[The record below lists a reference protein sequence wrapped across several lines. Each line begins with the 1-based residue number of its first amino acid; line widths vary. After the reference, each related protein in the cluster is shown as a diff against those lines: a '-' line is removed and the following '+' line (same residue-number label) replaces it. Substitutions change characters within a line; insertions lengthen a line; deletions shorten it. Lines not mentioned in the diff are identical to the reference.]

1 MPMSISMMPSPRFL
15 RIAGGEEPAD
25 LALRDARVVNVL
37 SGEIYRSDVMIADGR
52 VVALG
57 DGYEAREERNLDGR
71 YLTPGLIDGHMH
83 LESTMLTLGQFARA
97 VVPHGTTTVL
107 LDPHEFAN
115 VLGLAGIHYV
125 LDAAR
130 DVPLNAYVMLSSCV
144 PASPLESPRQPLLAG
159 DLLPLLDHLSV
170 RGLAEMMDVPGVLRG
185 DPDVLAKIEATRRR
199 GLTVDGHAPGVHGR
213 ALNAY
218 VAAGIGS
225 DHENTTIDEA
235 REKLR
240 LGLCLMVRDGSTT
253 RNLDTLLPL
262 LAELRP
268 SRALFVTDDR
278 DPVDLTT
285 RGHIDAMVRRALEYG
300 LDPIE
305 VIRLASYNAAQYFGL
320 SDCGAIAPGYRADL
334 LVVSDLR
341 AFTIE
346 AVYKD
351 GRLVAEHGR
360 PLFDASHELGGL
372 EGMTGTIHSAPVT
385 LESLRLPGHTGP
397 ALVVGVEVGQVTTRR
412 LVEEV
417 TARDGYIVAEPARD
431 LLKLAVVER
440 HNHTGRV
447 GLGLVKG
454 FGLRRGAIASSV
466 AHDAHNLVAAGAS
479 DEDILAAIAALREL
493 GGGFA
498 VVASGAVLATVAL
511 PIAGLVSPLPVEEL
525 AARLQALDEA
535 TAALG
540 CTLEHPFMTLSF
552 LSLSVIPALKLTD
565 RGLVDVAAARL
576 VPLQ

>member
-1 MPMSISMMPSPRFL
+1 
-15 RIAGGEEPAD
+15 
-25 LALRDARVVNVL
+25 
-37 SGEIYRSDVMIADGR
+37 
-52 VVALG
+52 
-57 DGYEAREERNLDGR
+57 
-71 YLTPGLIDGHMH
+71 
-83 LESTMLTLGQFARA
+83 
-97 VVPHGTTTVL
+97 
-107 LDPHEFAN
+107 
-115 VLGLAGIHYV
+115 
-125 LDAAR
+125 
-130 DVPLNAYVMLSSCV
+130 
-144 PASPLESPRQPLLAG
+144 
-159 DLLPLLDHLSV
+159 
-170 RGLAEMMDVPGVLRG
+170 
-185 DPDVLAKIEATRRR
+185 
-199 GLTVDGHAPGVHGR
+199 
-213 ALNAY
+213 
-218 VAAGIGS
+218 
-225 DHENTTIDEA
+225 
-235 REKLR
+235 
-240 LGLCLMVRDGSTT
+240 
-253 RNLDTLLPL
+253 
-262 LAELRP
+262 
-268 SRALFVTDDR
+268 
-278 DPVDLTT
+278 
-285 RGHIDAMVRRALEYG
+285 
-300 LDPIE
+300 
-305 VIRLASYNAAQYFGL
+305 
-320 SDCGAIAPGYRADL
+320 
-334 LVVSDLR
+334 
-341 AFTIE
+341 
-346 AVYKD
+346 
-351 GRLVAEHGR
+351 
-360 PLFDASHELGGL
+360 
-372 EGMTGTIHSAPVT
+372 
-385 LESLRLPGHTGP
+385 
-397 ALVVGVEVGQVTTRR
+397 VVGVEVGQVTTRR